1 MKQLLIFVFTLIS
14 ATVNGQVNIYNV
26 SLTDTTKNIFYIG
39 VENKIIIT
47 GKEYNDVTNA
57 VHISGGG
64 ASIYKESVNNYIV
77 RVTSVT
83 DECKILVT
91 GKKGKMIV
99 EKIFTVKLI
108 TDPVL
113 QFGSFRNNETASV
126 NEILNNPFLNVVI
139 PDCYYQYNIQI
150 VSFEIGVSVKDSVIL
165 ESTTGNK
172 LSDKQKELISSSDD
186 NNMITVE
193 NIRVLRPDGSKAK
206 LPSLVIYIRTTT
218 NRSYP
223 QS

>member
-1 MKQLLIFVFTLIS
+1 MKSLLIFILIFFS
-14 ATVNGQVNIYNV
+14 VAVKGQVNIYNL
-26 SLTDTTKNIFYIG
+26 SLTDTTKYIFYTG
-39 VENKIIIT
+39 VENKIAIT
-47 GKEYNDVTNA
+47 GKDYNELTNA
-57 VHISGGG
+57 VHVSGGG
-64 ASIYKESVNNYIV
+64 ANIRKVSANNYIV
-77 RVTSVT
+77 RATSVT
-83 DECKILVT
+83 DDCKIWVT
-91 GKKGKMIV
+91 SKNGKTIA

-186 NNMITVE
+186 NNMITV
-193 NIRVLRPDGSKAK
+193 
-206 LPSLVIYIRTTT
+206 
-218 NRSYP
+218 
-223 QS
+223 